1 MKTVILFIISIFTLY
16 YIILKIAYSFIYRD
30 KKKIEENIK
39 KQEKQEKHI
48 TRTGGLENDRLNER
62 P

>member
-30 KKKIEENIK
+30 KNKIEENIK
-39 KQEKQEKHI
+39 KQEKQEKQI
-48 TRTGGLENDRLNER
+48 TI
-62 P
+62 

>member
-1 MKTVILFIISIFTLY
+1 MKTVILFIISMFTLY
-16 YIILKIAYSFIYRD
+16 YFILKIAYRFIYIS
-30 KKKIEENIK
+30 KNKLEENIK
-39 KQEKQEKHI
+39 KQEKKEKHI

>member
-30 KKKIEENIK
+30 KNKIEENIK
-39 KQEKQEKHI
+39 KQEKHI